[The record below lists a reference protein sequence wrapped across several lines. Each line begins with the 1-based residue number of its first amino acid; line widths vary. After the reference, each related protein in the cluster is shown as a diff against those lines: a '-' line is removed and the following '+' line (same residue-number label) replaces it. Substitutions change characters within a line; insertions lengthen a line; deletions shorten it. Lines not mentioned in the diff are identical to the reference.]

1 MGFDTRKGNLMGRR
15 VARRTARRTSRRM
28 AGQQDQSAPAQP
40 EQAAP
45 AAAPASGGLSTD
57 ALAELKQLSELHES
71 GVLTDEEFAQQK
83 AKILGG

>member
-28 AGQQDQSAPAQP
+28 AGQQDQSAPP
-40 EQAAP
+40 V
-45 AAAPASGGLSTD
+45 SGGLSTD